1 MSETPEDPD
10 RAILQDQDSG
20 WTGDPERRLSEE
32 ELDRL
37 VDLFGDF
44 EKNREKE
51 LRFAL
56 ERLFRS
62 FVGMA
67 IDERYLQGEDGIET
81 VSKPSTII
89 ARQMKQV
96 QKACE
101 TLDKHLAQ
109 LDPATRTWLNLHLK
123 KIGTTD
129 ENGDP
134 VRLNKLLE
142 RISWPI
148 DHLIFAA
155 QNAEG
160 LTSRGPNNVALK
172 IMIEG
177 LANWWEECH
186 GSLPVTDKGRGRQAD
201 PFLELCQEMAQITN
215 ARLKEKRGG
224 LGSLKLSGLVADV
237 LQNLRTRPRD
247 TSREK

>member
-20 WTGDPERRLSEE
+20 WTGDPERSLSEE

-109 LDPATRTWLNLHLK
+109 LDPATRTWLNQHLEV
-123 KIGTTD
+123 TDATD
-129 ENGDP
+129 EAGDP
-134 VRLNKLLE
+134 VSLQNLLE

-148 DHLIFAA
+148 DRLIFAA
-155 QNAEG
+155 KKAKG
-160 LTSRGPNNVALK
+160 ISSRGPNNVALK
-172 IMIEG
+172 IMIER
-177 LANWWEECH
+177 LANCWEECH
-186 GSLPVTDKGRGRQAD
+186 GRPPTTDKGRGRQDD
-201 PFLELCQEMAQITN
+201 PFLRLCQHTARIAH
-215 ARLKEKRGG
+215 ARLQEKGGG
-224 LGSLKLSGLVADV
+224 LGSLNLSGLVADV
-237 LQNLRTRPRD
+237 LKNRR
-247 TSREK
+247 S

>member
-1 MSETPEDPD
+1 MAETSEDPD
-10 RAILQDQDSG
+10 RDILKARDGG
-20 WTGDPERRLSEE
+20 WVGDPDRNLTAE

-37 VDLFGDF
+37 VEMFGDF
-44 EKNREKE
+44 KKARESE
-51 LRFAL
+51 LRGAL
-56 ERLFRS
+56 KRIFMS
-62 FVGMA
+62 FIGMA
-67 IDERYLQGEDGIET
+67 FRERQSQGADDLKT
-81 VSKPSTII
+81 VSKPSTIV
-89 ARQMKQV
+89 ARQMAEI

-101 TLDKHLAQ
+101 TLDKHLAT

-134 VRLNKLLE
+134 VRFNKLLE

-177 LANWWEECH
+177 LANWWEEFH